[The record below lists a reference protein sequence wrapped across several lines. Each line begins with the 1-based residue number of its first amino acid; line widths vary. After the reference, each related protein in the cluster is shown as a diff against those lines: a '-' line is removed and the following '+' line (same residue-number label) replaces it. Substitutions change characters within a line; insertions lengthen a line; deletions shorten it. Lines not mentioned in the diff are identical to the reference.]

1 MTIVKS
7 HLEEDYDS
15 RKKLEKKREF
25 EVKTIP
31 NTVKQPLVEFIDI
44 TPSEMPNCLPLIRH
58 I

>member
-31 NTVKQPLVEFIDI
+31 NTVKQPLVEFTDI
-44 TPSEMPNCLPLIRH
+44 TPSEMPNCLPPIRH